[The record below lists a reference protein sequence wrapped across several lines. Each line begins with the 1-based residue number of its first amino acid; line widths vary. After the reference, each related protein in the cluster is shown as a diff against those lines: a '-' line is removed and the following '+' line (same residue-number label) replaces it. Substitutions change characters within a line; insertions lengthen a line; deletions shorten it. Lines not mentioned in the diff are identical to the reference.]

1 MLRKSLLLILLGS
14 LLIAGLIP
22 SFVSASSN
30 HVSTPDGY
38 ELIRAEQG
46 VSFFRKEFSGGSPN
60 FVQVADLSRGA
71 QVFLLH
77 GDIAKLGRGDGVYG
91 GDNAY
96 FQRLSI
102 RQFWKQFET
111 SIEGAFCVSNGQFF
125 RLADSPTPL
134 PFPLKVGGQILTDG
148 YGIKEFPDQKL
159 MLEIWPDRL
168 DIRPLSMEN
177 LYGSG
182 APDIVSGLTED
193 AEKASKK
200 AVGRTFI
207 GIADQDGDR
216 RYETLMIF
224 NTSISKPQDAADSL
238 RAFGASKVMMLDGGG
253 STQLA
258 CADQVYIDS
267 ERLIPQAIGISAG
280 YLPELSAAYR
290 PASEIP
296 QVLENGV
303 GTVRV
308 EIENRGAL
316 AWEAGQTRVYIRSGE
331 QNLVEL
337 PLDHRVQPGE
347 LARLDWRPAQDLRL
361 GYYQAKLLVEID
373 SQPSPAQAG
382 TLEWVTIPAGLA
394 DRSPDLQAHLVAWR
408 KDPSVNLEQAVRAW
422 LEEEQ
427 RQLVFGVGGASL
439 DPVNPL
445 SAAPLRLENSSTA
458 LQVNLGNVAW
468 IPLLMIPVAFLLRLV
483 ILRIQRLSDL

>member
-1 MLRKSLLLILLGS
+1 MLRKSLLLILLG
-14 LLIAGLIP
+14 LLLLAGLIP
-22 SFVSASSN
+22 SFVSASS
-30 HVSTPDGY
+30 SQLSAPDGY

-46 VSFFRKEFSGGSPN
+46 VSFYRKEFSGGSPD

-77 GDIAKLGRGDGVYG
+77 GDIAKPGRGDGVYG

-102 RQFWKQFET
+102 RQFWKQFEI
-111 SIEGAFCVSNGQFF
+111 SVEGAFCVSNGQFF

-134 PFPLKVGGQILTDG
+134 PFPLKVNGQILTDG

-168 DIRPLSMEN
+168 DIRPLSIET
-177 LYGSG
+177 LYGSD
-182 APDIVSGLTED
+182 APDIVAGLSED

-216 RYETLMIF
+216 RFETLFIF
-224 NTSISKPQDAADSL
+224 NTRVSKPQDAADSL

-258 CADQVYIDS
+258 CADQVYIDT

-280 YLPELSAAYR
+280 SLPELSAIFR
-290 PASEIP
+290 PPAEIP
-296 QVLENGV
+296 LLLDDGSWH
-303 GTVRV
+303 V
-308 EIENRGAL
+308 ELMLENRGAQ
-316 AWEAGQTRVYIRSGE
+316 AWEPERTRLRIRFSN
-331 QNLVEL
+331 QNLAEL
-337 PLDHRVQPGE
+337 PLVSQVHAGE
-347 LARLDWRPAQDLRL
+347 VARFDWRPVELSEA
-361 GYYQAKLLVEID
+361 GYFQANLAVEIESMD
-373 SQPSPAQAG
+373 SSLEAG
-382 TLEWVTIPAGLA
+382 IVEWVVIPAGLA
-394 DRSPDLQAHLVAWR
+394 ERAPDLQARLAAWR
-408 KDPSVNLEQAVRAW
+408 VDSSINLEEAVRAW

-427 RQLVFGVGGASL
+427 RQLIYGVGGASL
-439 DPVNPL
+439 DPANPL
-445 SAAPLRLENSSTA
+445 SAAPVRLENPSAA
-458 LQVNLGNVAW
+458 LQVNLANVTW

>member
-1 MLRKSLLLILLGS
+1 MLKKSLLLILLG
-14 LLIAGLIP
+14 LLLLAGLIP
-22 SFVSASSN
+22 SFVSAASN
-30 HVSTPDGY
+30 HRSAPEGY

-46 VSFFRKEFSGGSPN
+46 VSFYRKEFSGGSPD

-71 QVFLLH
+71 QVILLH
-77 GDIAKLGRGDGVYG
+77 GDIAKAGRGDGVYG

-111 SIEGAFCVSNGQFF
+111 SVEGAFCVSNGQFF

-148 YGIKEFPDQKL
+148 YGIKEFPEQKL
-159 MLEIWPDRL
+159 MLEIWSDRL

-177 LYGSG
+177 LYGSD
-182 APDIVSGLTED
+182 APNIVAGLTED

-216 RYETLMIF
+216 RFETFFIF
-224 NTSISKPQDAADSL
+224 NTRVSKPEDAADSL

-267 ERLIPQAIGISAG
+267 ERLIPQAIGIAAG
-280 YLPELSAAYR
+280 YLPELSAIFR
-290 PASEIP
+290 PPPEIP
-296 QVLENGV
+296 LLLDDSAGHM
-303 GTVRV
+303 
-308 EIENRGAL
+308 EIELENRGAQT
-316 AWEAGQTRVYIRSGE
+316 WEAYHARLYIRTPA
-331 QNLVEL
+331 QNLAEL
-337 PLDHRVQPGE
+337 PLERQVRAGE
-347 LARLDWRPAQDLRL
+347 VARFDWRLSESPGV
-361 GYYQAKLLVEID
+361 GYFQASLAVEID
-373 SQPSPAQAG
+373 SQASQVEAG
-382 TLEWVTIPAGLA
+382 VVEWVVIPAGLA
-394 DRSPDLQAHLVAWR
+394 NRAPDLQARLATWR
-408 KDPSVNLEQAVRAW
+408 EDASINLREAVNGW

-427 RQLVFGVGGASL
+427 RRLIYGVGGASL
-439 DPVNPL
+439 DPANPL
-445 SAAPLRLENSSTA
+445 TAAPLSLA
-458 LQVNLGNVAW
+458 KPPADLQVNLANVAW
-468 IPLLMIPVAFLLRLV
+468 IPLLMIPVALILRLV

>member
-1 MLRKSLLLILLGS
+1 MLRKSIFLIFLGS
-14 LLIAGLIP
+14 LLLAGLIP

-30 HVSTPDGY
+30 HRSAPEGY

-46 VSFFRKEFSGGSPN
+46 VSFYRKEFSGGSPD

-77 GDIAKLGRGDGVYG
+77 GDIAKPGRGDGVYG

-111 SIEGAFCVSNGQFF
+111 SVEGAFCVSNGQFF

-168 DIRPLSMEN
+168 DIRPLTMEN
-177 LYGSG
+177 LYGSD
-182 APDIVSGLTED
+182 APDIIAGLTED

-216 RYETLMIF
+216 RFETFFIF
-224 NTSISKPQDAADSL
+224 NTRVSKPEDAADSL
-238 RAFGASKVMMLDGGG
+238 RAFGASKMMMLDGGG

-267 ERLIPQAIGISAG
+267 ERLIPQAIGIAAG
-280 YLPELSAAYR
+280 YLPELSAFNR
-290 PASEIP
+290 PPPEIP
-296 QVLENGV
+296 LLLDDGSGVLE
-303 GTVRV
+303 V
-308 EIENRGAL
+308 ELENRGVQT
-316 AWEAGQTRVYIRSGE
+316 WEAGRARLRIRSAE
-331 QNLVEL
+331 QDLAEL
-337 PLDHRVQPGE
+337 PLERQVQAGE
-347 LARLDWRPAQDLRL
+347 IARFDWRSYEAPEV
-361 GYYQAKLLVEID
+361 GYFQASLALEID
-373 SQPSPAQAG
+373 SQTSPVEAG
-382 TLEWVTIPAGLA
+382 MVEWVVIPAGLA
-394 DRSPDLQAHLVAWR
+394 DRTPDLQARLAAWR
-408 KDPSVNLEQAVRAW
+408 EDSSINLGEAVRAW

-427 RQLVFGVGGASL
+427 RQLIYGVGGASL
-439 DPVNPL
+439 DPANPL
-445 SAAPLRLENSSTA
+445 TAAPVGLANPSTA

-483 ILRIQRLSDL
+483 ILRVQHLNDL